1 MCRNGYPEGGESLK
15 NQSFLLGSALG
26 FPGALQV
33 TKKEPKG
40 AEMPPRAPKIVVLE
54 SKTASKMHNFFIDFR
69 QIFGNSE
76 SILGLEMQKTGYP
89 YVHEKRNVVSER
101 RGGGVGRSPLDIYIC
116 TYIYTYICI
125 LVYNHICM
133 HWSYA

>member
-1 MCRNGYPEGGESLK
+1 MCRNWYPEGGGESPK
-15 NQSFLLGSALG
+15 NISFSSWVSFGVPWGA
-26 FPGALQV
+26 PGHQ
-33 TKKEPKG
+33 KEPKG
-40 AEMPPRAPKIVVLE
+40 AKMLPRAPKIVVLE

-101 RGGGVGRSPLDIYIC
+101 RGGGVGRSPLDIYIYMGDLAGTC
-116 TYIYTYICI
+116 RAT
-125 LVYNHICM
+125 
-133 HWSYA
+133 WRGK